1 MPSEVNR
8 DLNALIDSI
17 PDVVYSYVDRGE
29 NTELDKEVDGLMRD
43 FSALMRPYVRNVMVD
58 KDCKVVRYV
67 GEEAKE

>member
-17 PDVVYSYVDRGE
+17 PDVIYSYVDRGE
-29 NTELDKEVDGLMRD
+29 NVELDKEVDGLMKD
-43 FSALMRPYVRNVMVD
+43 FSALLRPYVKNVMVD

-67 GEEAKE
+67 YEVEKE